1 MFCKQ
6 NSCRRK
12 QGRKAVKR
20 LNSIW
25 WSEEITR
32 NRKYRIYN
40 TIVKSILTYG
50 CEAWRMTKR
59 EEKGVVAVEMDALR
73 RSCGVSRKDRI
84 KNDVIKKEMK
94 VGETVEEEIQRRQLI
109 WYGHVKRMDEKRIP
123 KMTMQ
128 YKTTEKRKRG
138 RPRRIWFQG
147 IRNAMEKRGMEE
159 EWSQDRHRCREA
171 LDYGR
176 RRQDAANRR

>member
-1 MFCKQ
+1 MENEKVENCKLYRYLGILIE
-6 NSCRRK
+6 NDGHDNTEIKNRIA

-25 WSEEITR
+25 WSKEITR

-73 RSCGVSRKDRI
+73 RSC
-84 KNDVIKKEMK
+84 
-94 VGETVEEEIQRRQLI
+94 
-109 WYGHVKRMDEKRIP
+109 
-123 KMTMQ
+123 
-128 YKTTEKRKRG
+128 
-138 RPRRIWFQG
+138 
-147 IRNAMEKRGMEE
+147 
-159 EWSQDRHRCREA
+159 
-171 LDYGR
+171 
-176 RRQDAANRR
+176 